1 MTETALEE
9 PVATEIETEAEAET
23 PLSDLLLDED
33 KFLTAGIHI
42 GTQQKSADMAPFIYK
57 VRNDGLYVLDITQ
70 TSKRIALASTFLAK
84 YEPSQILAVSARQY
98 GQKPVRRFTEIIG
111 CECIPGRFIPGRL
124 TNPKLDSYMEPKV
137 VLLTDPNADSQ
148 ALREAI
154 NIGVPIVAF
163 CDANNFTRYVDVV
176 IPGNNKGR
184 RSLALMF
191 WLLAREILKARGEID
206 EDEEFDFTLE
216 EFEASL

>member
-1 MTETALEE
+1 MSETVLEQ
-9 PVATEIETEAEAET
+9 PVQEEESQAED
-23 PLSDLLLDED
+23 SNLLLDED
-33 KFLTAGIHI
+33 KFLTAGVHI

-57 VRNDGLYVLDITQ
+57 VRNDGLYVLDITK
-70 TSKRIALASTFLAK
+70 TSDRISLAARFLARF
-84 YEPSQILAVSARQY
+84 EPSQILAVSARQY
-98 GQKPVRRFTEIIG
+98 GQKPVRRFTEIVG

-124 TNPKLDSYMEPKV
+124 TNPRLDSYMEPKV

-154 NIGVPIVAF
+154 NIGVPVVAF
-163 CDANNFTRYVDVV
+163 CDANNFTRYVDLVV
-176 IPGNNKGR
+176 PGNNKGR
-184 RSLALMF
+184 RSLALMY

-206 EDEEFDFTLE
+206 TDEEFDYTLE